1 MTLLEKWKNQEE
13 LITKLKIIVVR
24 LDNIVEIREKLDKW
38 SRQGVQEEPTIPYEG
53 LY

>member
-24 LDNIVEIREKLDKW
+24 LDNIVEIKEKLNKQL
-38 SRQGVQEEPTIPYEG
+38 RQGI
-53 LY
+53 